1 MDTLQEYYLQTY
13 VVYIHAL
20 GIQFKD
26 VCGVL
31 RYQKLFPLKVLRN
44 KFSLHS
50 SLLIIF
56 QKKFLCWPKT
66 MPKMG
71 FYTGKMKT

>member
-50 SLLIIF
+50 SLLIVF
-56 QKKFLCWPKT
+56 QKKIPMLAKDNAKNGFLHW
-66 MPKMG
+66 
-71 FYTGKMKT
+71 